1 MWGTLYSLCWR
12 WRECKSAT
20 AKDGKEGLVKLKDS
34 KIDMVFTDINMPNI
48 NGLSMIK
55 TIRTKDRLIPIVSFQ
70 LTKIRIIF

>member
-20 AKDGKEGLVKLKDS
+20 AKVLSIYFTNTILAKDGIEGLEKLKDS

-48 NGLSMIK
+48 NGI
-55 TIRTKDRLIPIVSFQ
+55 
-70 LTKIRIIF
+70 